1 MNSSVRVLTLLSIS
15 FLASSQRFLIPN
27 SELET
32 RIRAGTVA
40 EGKECNDR
48 RILGAVAFK
57 EEIVNNLST
66 KETLK
71 FDYVLFATGPF
82 FDYEYC
88 ESLALFIPGFDAAG
102 VDCQTS
108 IVYQTC
114 LRVCR
119 TVAVSVSSNDVCAEP
134 YSYDNTSFRKLL
146 VCQPQ
151 IIYFPES
158 DVGSDAFIGSDT
170 VIA

>member
-1 MNSSVRVLTLLSIS
+1 MQKMYSMARRVVEIVTAASPTTSSVT
-15 FLASSQRFLIPN
+15 ATAPDP
-27 SELET
+27 
-32 RIRAGTVA
+32 
-40 EGKECNDR
+40 EC
-48 RILGAVAFK
+48 
-57 EEIVNNLST
+57 E
-66 KETLK
+66 
-71 FDYVLFATGPF
+71 
-82 FDYEYC
+82 
-88 ESLALFIPGFDAAG
+88 
-102 VDCQTS
+102 TS
-108 IVYQTC
+108 ILYQTC